1 MIETESAG
9 GVRHPDDPDPVEST
23 KVVAAFTL
31 AVLAVV
37 FAPFVGGAIPAALAL
52 LLARQAED
60 DIRASEGFLLGA
72 GRLRPIRRLAWIAL
86 GIAAAVVIA
95 LLLVWAVNAARS
107 VGEPSYVGDVAEG
120 LLGT

>member
-1 MIETESAG
+1 M
-9 GVRHPDDPDPVEST
+9 PL
-23 KVVAAFTL
+23 AF
-31 AVLAVV
+31 
-37 FAPFVGGAIPAALAL
+37 IPSPSIGEIHLGPLPLRGYSL
-52 LLARQAED
+52 LL
-60 DIRASEGFLLGA
+60 I
-72 GRLRPIRRLAWIAL
+72 L